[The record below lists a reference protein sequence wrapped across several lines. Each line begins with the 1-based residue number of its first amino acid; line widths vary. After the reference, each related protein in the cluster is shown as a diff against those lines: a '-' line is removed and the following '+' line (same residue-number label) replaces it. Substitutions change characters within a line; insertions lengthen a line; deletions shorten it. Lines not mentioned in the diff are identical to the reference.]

1 MRFDWP
7 GRKDAPFGKEGP
19 QLSARQVGSELARI
33 SDKVFSGERLS
44 FEEGV
49 ALYRSS
55 DLHTVG
61 ALANR
66 VREKWN
72 GNVGYFNVNRH
83 LNPTNVC
90 VVDCKFCGFARKPG
104 KGGYTMSLEEA
115 YHHAS
120 MGYSESVTE
129 FHIVGGL
136 HPYLPFSYYTDLLR
150 GLKERFPKV
159 HLKAFTMVELDF
171 FSRRAKLSIDETI
184 LALREAGMDSC
195 PGGGAEIFAERPRDI
210 ICDHKVSGDRWLEI
224 AKRVHLCGLK
234 SNATMLYGH
243 VETVEDRVDHLI
255 RLRELQDE
263 TQGFQCFIPL
273 AFHPANTQLDHLPS
287 PTAMLDLRTI
297 AVSRLMLDNFPHIKA
312 YWIMIGAKTAQM
324 GLHYGADDLDGT
336 VVEEKIVHMAG
347 AQTPLGLTRAEIEHL
362 IREAG
367 REPVE
372 RDTLYR
378 PVNRV
383 AAA

>member
-1 MRFDWP
+1 MDNRLMNP
-7 GRKDAPFGKEGP
+7 
-19 QLSARQVGSELARI
+19 ELADI
-33 SDKVFSGERLS
+33 AEKVFAGQRLCP
-44 FEEGV
+44 EEGV
-49 ALYRSS
+49 TLYKTP

-61 ALANR
+61 RLANW

-72 GNVGYFNVNRH
+72 GNAGYFNINRH

-120 MGYSESVTE
+120 LGYSEVVTE

-136 HPYLPFSYYTDLLR
+136 HPYLPFSYFTDLLS
-150 GLKERFPKV
+150 GLKQRFPKV

-171 FSRRAKLSIDETI
+171 LARRAQLRIEDTI
-184 LALREAGMDSC
+184 GALKEAGMDSC
-195 PGGGAEIFAERPRDI
+195 PGGGAEIFAERARSI

-224 AKRVHLCGLK
+224 ARKVHQAGLK

-243 VETVEDRVDHLI
+243 IETVEERVDHLI
-255 RLRELQDE
+255 RLRQLQDE
-263 TQGFQCFIPL
+263 TNGFQCFIPL
-273 AFHPANTQLDHLPS
+273 AFHPANTALSHLPG
-287 PTAMLDLRTI
+287 PTAMLDLRMI
-297 AVSRLMLDNFPHIKA
+297 SVARLMLDNFPHIKA
-312 YWIMIGAKTAQM
+312 YWIMISPKTAQI
-324 GLHYGADDLDGT
+324 GLNFGADDLDGT

-347 AQTPLGLTRAEIEHL
+347 AQTPVGMTRSEIKHL

-367 REPVE
+367 R
-372 RDTLYR
+372 
-378 PVNRV
+378 
-383 AAA
+383 

>member
-1 MRFDWP
+1 METSDRRLMR
-7 GRKDAPFGKEGP
+7 E
-19 QLSARQVGSELARI
+19 ELKPIA
-33 SDKVFSGERLS
+33 DKVFSGQRLS
-44 FEEGV
+44 FEDGV
-49 ALYRSS
+49 ALSTTS

-61 ALANR
+61 ALANW

-90 VVDCKFCGFARKPG
+90 VVDCKFCGFARKPN

-120 MGYSESVTE
+120 QGYTEAVTE
-129 FHIVGGL
+129 LHIVGGL
-136 HPYLPFSYYTDLLR
+136 HPYLPFSYFTDLLR

-171 FSRRAKLSIDETI
+171 LARRAKLSVEDTI
-184 LALREAGMDSC
+184 QALKEAGMDSC
-195 PGGGAEIFAERPRDI
+195 PGGGAEIFAERAREI
-210 ICDHKVSGDRWLEI
+210 ICDHKVSAERWLDI
-224 AKRVHLCGLK
+224 ARKVHKSGLR

-243 VETVEDRVDHLI
+243 VETAEERVDHLM
-255 RLRELQDE
+255 RLRGLQDE
-263 TQGFQCFIPL
+263 TGGFQCFIPL
-273 AFHPANTQLDHLPS
+273 AFHPANTQLTHLPA

-297 AVSRLMLDNFPHIKA
+297 SVARLMLDNFPHVKA
-312 YWIMIGAKTAQM
+312 YWIMIGAKTAQL
-324 GLHYGADDLDGT
+324 GLNFGADDLDGT

-347 AQTPLGLTRAEIEHL
+347 AQTPVGMTRTEIEHL
-362 IREAG
+362 IRDAG
-367 REPVE
+367 RDPVE

-378 PVNRV
+378 PVHR
-383 AAA
+383 AAAA

>member
-1 MRFDWP
+1 MDDRLIS
-7 GRKDAPFGKEGP
+7 P
-19 QLSARQVGSELARI
+19 QMAAI
-33 SDKVFSGERLS
+33 ADKVFAGQRLS

-49 ALYRSS
+49 TLYTTP
-55 DLHTVG
+55 DLYTVG
-61 ALANR
+61 RLANW
-66 VREKWN
+66 VREKCN

-104 KGGYTMSLEEA
+104 KDGYTMSLDEA

-120 MGYSESVTE
+120 LGYSEAVTE

-136 HPYLPFSYYTDLLR
+136 HPYLTFSYFTDLLR
-150 GLKERFPKV
+150 GLKQRFPKV

-171 FSRRAKLSIDETI
+171 FARRAKLSIEETI
-184 LALREAGMDSC
+184 QALKEAGMDSC
-195 PGGGAEIFAERPRDI
+195 PGGGAEIFAERARSI
-210 ICDHKVSGDRWLEI
+210 ICDHKVSAERWLDI
-224 AKRVHLCGLK
+224 ARKVHQAGLK

-243 VETVEDRVDHLI
+243 IETVEERVDHLI

-263 TQGFQCFIPL
+263 TRGFQCFIPL
-273 AFHPANTQLDHLPS
+273 AFHPANTGLSHLPG
-287 PTAMLDLRTI
+287 PTGMLDLRTI
-297 AVSRLMLDNFPHIKA
+297 AVARLMLDNFPHIKA
-312 YWIMIGAKTAQM
+312 YWIMISAKTAQI
-324 GLHYGADDLDGT
+324 GLNFGADDLDGT

-347 AQTPLGLTRAEIEHL
+347 AQTPLGMTRAQIEHL

-378 PVNRV
+378 PVHRAE
-383 AAA
+383 AA

>member
-1 MRFDWP
+1 MKKAETDSRLMHLELMP
-7 GRKDAPFGKEGP
+7 IVEKV
-19 QLSARQVGSELARI
+19 LSGQ
-33 SDKVFSGERLS
+33 RLS

-49 ALYRSS
+49 VLYTTP

-61 ALANR
+61 RLANW

-72 GNVGYFNVNRH
+72 GNVGYFNLNRH

-90 VVDCKFCGFARKPG
+90 VVDCKFCGFARKPN

-120 MGYSESVTE
+120 QGYSEAVTE

-136 HPYLPFSYYTDLLR
+136 HPYLPFSYFTELLR

-171 FSRRAKLSIDETI
+171 LARRAKLSVEGTI
-184 LALREAGMDSC
+184 EALKDAGMDSC
-195 PGGGAEIFAERPRDI
+195 PGGGAEIFAERAREI
-210 ICDHKVSGDRWLEI
+210 ICDHKVSAERWLEI
-224 AKRVHLCGLK
+224 ARKVHQAGLK

-243 VETVEDRVDHLI
+243 VETVEERVDHLM
-255 RLRELQDE
+255 RLRGLQDE
-263 TQGFQCFIPL
+263 TGGFQCFIPL
-273 AFHPANTQLDHLPS
+273 AFHPANTQLSDLPAPS
-287 PTAMLDLRTI
+287 AMLDLRTI
-297 AVSRLMLDNFPHIKA
+297 SVARLMLDNFHHIKA
-312 YWIMIGAKTAQM
+312 YWIMIGAKTAQL
-324 GLHYGADDLDGT
+324 GLNFGADDLDGT
-336 VVEEKIVHMAG
+336 VVEERIVHMAG
-347 AQTPLGLTRAEIEHL
+347 AQTPIGMTRAEIEHL

-367 REPVE
+367 RDPVE

-378 PVNRV
+378 PVNR
-383 AAA
+383 AAAA

>member
-1 MRFDWP
+1 M
-7 GRKDAPFGKEGP
+7 EGL
-19 QLSARQVGSELARI
+19 QLNTRRMGPELAQI
-33 SDKVFSGERLS
+33 SDKVLSGGRLS

-49 ALYRSS
+49 ALYRTS

-61 ALANR
+61 ALANW

-72 GNVGYFNVNRH
+72 GNIGYFNVNRH

-115 YHHAS
+115 FHHAS
-120 MGYSESVTE
+120 MGYTESVTE

-136 HPYLPFSYYTDLLR
+136 HPYLALSYYTDLLW
-150 GLKERFPKV
+150 GLKQRFPKV

-171 FSRRAKLSIDETI
+171 LARRAKLSIDKTI
-184 LALREAGMDSC
+184 QALRESGMDSC
-195 PGGGAEIFAERPRDI
+195 PGGGAEIFAERARSL
-210 ICDHKVSGDRWLEI
+210 ICDHKVSGERWLEI
-224 AKRVHLCGLK
+224 ARRVHLSGLK

-243 VETVEDRVDHLI
+243 VETAEERVDHLI
-255 RLRELQDE
+255 KLRELQDE
-263 TQGFQCFIPL
+263 THGFQCFIPL
-273 AFHPANTQLDHLPS
+273 AFHPANTQLDHLPA

-297 AVSRLMLDNFPHIKA
+297 AVSRLLLDNFPHIKG
-312 YWIMIGAKTAQM
+312 YWIMIGAKTAQI
-324 GLHYGADDLDGT
+324 GLHFGADDLDGT

-347 AQTPLGLTRAEIEHL
+347 AQTPVGMTRTEIEHL

-367 REPVE
+367 REPFE

-378 PVNRV
+378 PVDRV

>member
-1 MRFDWP
+1 MNTRP
-7 GRKDAPFGKEGP
+7 M
-19 QLSARQVGSELARI
+19 GSELARI

-49 ALYRSS
+49 TLYRTS

-61 ALANR
+61 ALANW

-129 FHIVGGL
+129 LHIVGGL
-136 HPYLPFSYYTDLLR
+136 HPYLPFSYYTDLLS

-171 FSRRAKLSIDETI
+171 LSRRAKLSIDETI
-184 LALREAGMDSC
+184 QALREAGMDSC
-195 PGGGAEIFAERPRDI
+195 PGGGAEIFAERPRNL
-210 ICDHKVSGDRWLEI
+210 ICDHKVSGERWLEI
-224 AKRVHLCGLK
+224 ARRVHLCGLK

-243 VETVEDRVDHLI
+243 VESVEDRVDHLI

-273 AFHPANTQLDHLPS
+273 AFHPANTQLDHLPA

-297 AVSRLMLDNFPHIKA
+297 AVSRLMLENFPHIKA

>member
-1 MRFDWP
+1 MEDRLMT
-7 GRKDAPFGKEGP
+7 P
-19 QLSARQVGSELARI
+19 QMAAI
-33 SDKVFSGERLS
+33 ADKVFAGQRLS

-49 ALYRSS
+49 TLYTTP
-55 DLHTVG
+55 DLYTVG
-61 ALANR
+61 RLANW

-72 GNVGYFNVNRH
+72 GNLGYFNVNRH

-104 KGGYTMSLEEA
+104 KDGYTMSLDEA

-120 MGYSESVTE
+120 LGYSEAVTE

-136 HPYLPFSYYTDLLR
+136 HPYLTFSYFTDLLR
-150 GLKERFPKV
+150 GLRQRFPMV

-171 FSRRAKLSIDETI
+171 FARRAKLSIEDTI
-184 LALREAGMDSC
+184 QALKEAGMDSC
-195 PGGGAEIFAERPRDI
+195 PGGGAEIFAERARSI
-210 ICDHKVSGDRWLEI
+210 ICDHKVSAERWLDI
-224 AKRVHLCGLK
+224 ARKVHQAGLK

-243 VETVEDRVDHLI
+243 VETVEERVDHLL

-263 TQGFQCFIPL
+263 TRGFQCFIPL
-273 AFHPANTQLDHLPS
+273 AFHPANTALSHLPG
-287 PTAMLDLRTI
+287 PTGMLDLRTI
-297 AVSRLMLDNFPHIKA
+297 AVARLMLDNFPHIKA
-312 YWIMIGAKTAQM
+312 YWIMIGAKTAQI
-324 GLHYGADDLDGT
+324 GLNFGADDLDGT

-347 AQTPLGLTRAEIEHL
+347 AQTPVGMTRAQIEHL

-367 REPVE
+367 REPIE

-378 PVNRV
+378 PVHRAE
-383 AAA
+383 AA

>member
-1 MRFDWP
+1 MEDRLMT
-7 GRKDAPFGKEGP
+7 P
-19 QLSARQVGSELARI
+19 QMAAI
-33 SDKVFSGERLS
+33 ADKVFAGQRLS

-49 ALYRSS
+49 TLYTTP
-55 DLHTVG
+55 DLYTVG
-61 ALANR
+61 RLANW

-72 GNVGYFNVNRH
+72 GNLGYFNVNRH

-104 KGGYTMSLEEA
+104 KDGYTMSLDEA

-120 MGYSESVTE
+120 LGYSEAVTE

-136 HPYLPFSYYTDLLR
+136 HPYLTFSYFTDLLR
-150 GLKERFPKV
+150 GLKQRFPKV

-171 FSRRAKLSIDETI
+171 FARRAKLSIEDTI
-184 LALREAGMDSC
+184 QALKEAGMDSC
-195 PGGGAEIFAERPRDI
+195 PGGGAEIFAERARSI
-210 ICDHKVSGDRWLEI
+210 ICDHKVSAERWLDI
-224 AKRVHLCGLK
+224 ARKVHQAGLK

-243 VETVEDRVDHLI
+243 VETVEERVDHLL

-263 TQGFQCFIPL
+263 TRGFQCFIPL
-273 AFHPANTQLDHLPS
+273 AFHPANTALSHLPG
-287 PTAMLDLRTI
+287 PTGMLDLRTI
-297 AVSRLMLDNFPHIKA
+297 AVARLMLDNFPHIKA
-312 YWIMIGAKTAQM
+312 YWIMIGAKTAQI
-324 GLHYGADDLDGT
+324 GLNFGADDLDGT

-347 AQTPLGLTRAEIEHL
+347 AQTPVGMTRAQIEHL

-367 REPVE
+367 REPIE

-378 PVNRV
+378 PVHRAE
-383 AAA
+383 AA

>member
-1 MRFDWP
+1 MDNRLMNP
-7 GRKDAPFGKEGP
+7 
-19 QLSARQVGSELARI
+19 ELADI
-33 SDKVFSGERLS
+33 AEKVFAGQRLCP
-44 FEEGV
+44 EEGV
-49 ALYRSS
+49 TLYKTP

-61 ALANR
+61 RLANW

-72 GNVGYFNVNRH
+72 GNAGYFNINRH

-120 MGYSESVTE
+120 VGYSEAVTE

-136 HPYLPFSYYTDLLR
+136 HPYLPFSYFTDLLS
-150 GLKERFPKV
+150 GLKQRFAKV

-171 FSRRAKLSIDETI
+171 LARRAKLSVEDTI
-184 LALREAGMDSC
+184 KALREAGMDSC
-195 PGGGAEIFAERPRDI
+195 PGGGAEIFAERARSI

-224 AKRVHLCGLK
+224 ARKVHQAGLK

-243 VETVEDRVDHLI
+243 IETVEERVDHLI
-255 RLRELQDE
+255 RLRQLQDE
-263 TQGFQCFIPL
+263 TNGFQCFIPL
-273 AFHPANTQLDHLPS
+273 AFHPANTALSHLPG
-287 PTAMLDLRTI
+287 PTAMLDLRMI
-297 AVSRLMLDNFPHIKA
+297 SVARLMLDNFPHIKA
-312 YWIMIGAKTAQM
+312 YWIMISPKTAQI
-324 GLHYGADDLDGT
+324 GLNFGADDLDGT
-336 VVEEKIVHMAG
+336 VIEERIVHMAG
-347 AQTPLGLTRAEIEHL
+347 AQTPVGMMRSEIEHL

-367 REPVE
+367 REPIE

-378 PVNRV
+378 PVHRAE
-383 AAA
+383 AA

>member
-1 MRFDWP
+1 METVQFDS
-7 GRKDAPFGKEGP
+7 RLMSS
-19 QLSARQVGSELARI
+19 QLLPIA
-33 SDKVFSGERLS
+33 DKVFSRRRLS

-49 ALYRSS
+49 ILYTTP
-55 DLHTVG
+55 DLHTV
-61 ALANR
+61 ARLANW
-66 VREKWN
+66 VREEWN
-72 GNVGYFNVNRH
+72 GNVVYFNVNRH

-90 VVDCKFCGFARKPG
+90 VVDCKFCGFARKPN

-115 YHHAS
+115 YQHAS
-120 MGYSESVTE
+120 QGYSEAVTE

-136 HPYLPFSYYTDLLR
+136 HPYLPFSYFTDLLR

-171 FSRRAKLSIDETI
+171 LARRAKLSVEDTI
-184 LALREAGMDSC
+184 QALKEAGMDSC
-195 PGGGAEIFAERPRDI
+195 PGGGAEIFAERARTI
-210 ICDHKVSGDRWLEI
+210 ICDHKVSGQRWLDI
-224 AKRVHLCGLK
+224 ARKVHQAGLK

-243 VETVEDRVDHLI
+243 VETVEERVDHLI
-255 RLRELQDE
+255 RLRNLQDE
-263 TQGFQCFIPL
+263 TSGFQCFIPL
-273 AFHPANTQLDHLPS
+273 AFHPANTQLSHLPA

-297 AVSRLMLDNFPHIKA
+297 SVARLMLDNFAHVKA
-312 YWIMIGAKTAQM
+312 YWIMIGAKTAQL
-324 GLHYGADDLDGT
+324 GLSFGADDLDGT

-347 AQTPLGLTRAEIEHL
+347 AQTPIGMTRAEIEYL

-367 REPVE
+367 RDPIE
-372 RDTLYR
+372 RDTLYH